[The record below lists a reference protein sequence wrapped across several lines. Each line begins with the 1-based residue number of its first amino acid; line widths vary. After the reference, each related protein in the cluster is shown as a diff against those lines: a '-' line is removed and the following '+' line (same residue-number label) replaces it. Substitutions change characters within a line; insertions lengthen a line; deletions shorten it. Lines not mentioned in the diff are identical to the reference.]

1 MTANQISRAALS
13 LLLKQKFSGQYA
25 LSFLDLRNIITG
37 GKAMISSISEYEAA
51 TDTRLNEL
59 HDGLSLISNN
69 SAIIFYNDKEK
80 NIYRTNWTIAHELGH
95 IFLGHKSDGN
105 REQREANRFAA
116 ELLIPEPA
124 VRFLDCNLGCRLSP
138 QKMQC
143 YFSASLS
150 ACIKRRAH
158 LDRISYVPSD
168 LGNELIRRLFFP
180 SFESVNFEND
190 IFFNSVL

>member
-51 TDTRLNEL
+51 TGTHLTEIR
-59 HDGLSLISNN
+59 DGLSLISNN
-69 SAIIFYNDKEK
+69 STIIFYNDKEK
-80 NIYRTNWTIAHELGH
+80 NIHRRNWTIAHELGH
-95 IFLGHKSDGN
+95 VFLGHKSDGN

-124 VRFLDCNLGCRLSP
+124 VRFLDCNLGYRLSP
-138 QKMQC
+138 EKMQC

-150 ACIKRRAH
+150 ACIKRRAY

-168 LGNELIRRLFFP
+168 LGNELVRRLFFP
-180 SFESVNFEND
+180 SFDSVNFEND